1 MPKSFSGSSSLDNA
15 IAGFSAGAISTIF
28 LHPLDL
34 VKTRFQIDDTV
45 KGLNGKRLGA
55 TFNTL
60 KTIFVK
66 NKFIGLYRGMSPSFV
81 GSTLS
86 WGIYFYWYDLIK
98 RKKANGD
105 RLTKLTA
112 IQHLTSSAEAGLITA
127 LITNPLWVVKTRMC
141 ASNRSDPGAYKGLID
156 GLYQIIKYEGFFG
169 FYKGIIPSLLS
180 TSHGAIQFMIYEEMK
195 KWRLK
200 ITPDKD
206 RERLDNFEYLLMSGS
221 SKAFAS
227 ITTYPYQVIRTRL
240 QNQKNE
246 MKYLGVFDIM
256 KKILRNEG
264 ILGFYKGLAPNI
276 LRVLPGTCTTF
287 LVYENVNEFFKE
299 HARYD

>member
-1 MPKSFSGSSSLDNA
+1 MPKTFSGSSSLDNA
-15 IAGFSAGAISTIF
+15 LAGFAAGATSTIC

-34 VKTRFQIDDTV
+34 VKTRFQIDDAV
-45 KGLNGKRLGA
+45 KGSNGKRLGA
-55 TFNTL
+55 TFNAL

-66 NKFIGLYRGMSPSFV
+66 NKFIGLYRGISPSFV

-141 ASNRSDPGAYKGLID
+141 ATNKSDPGAYKGL
-156 GLYQIIKYEGFFG
+156 F
-169 FYKGIIPSLLS
+169 GIIPSLLG

-227 ITTYPYQVIRTRL
+227 ITTYPYQVIRARL

-246 MKYLGVFDIM
+246 AKYLGIFDTM
-256 KKILRNEG
+256 RKILRKEG
-264 ILGFYKGLAPNI
+264 FLGFYKGLAPNI
-276 LRVLPGTCTTF
+276 LKVLPGTCTTF
-287 LVYENVNEFFKE
+287 LVYENVNSFFKE